1 MRTRYKKY
9 SDYLISENRK
19 EYLKRYCR
27 THTEL
32 NQLQTIQR
40 AAIEANPVIYRQIIN
55 NACGGLSYEKLADIP
70 YLKEDFYGYVRL
82 FYAKL
87 DELVT

>member
-9 SDYLISENRK
+9 SDYFINKKRLEF
-19 EYLKRYCR
+19 LKAYCR

-32 NQLQTIQR
+32 SQLQAIQR
-40 AAIEANPVIYRQIIN
+40 AALEANPVIYRQIIN
-55 NACGGLSYEKLADIP
+55 NACGGLSYEKLTDIP

-87 DELVT
+87 DELVP